1 MGATPL
7 PTHIY
12 MGPKGTWI
20 DVKGILRTSNRNV
33 SITRFLLPA
42 CSGLPLLYTMGELET
57 KDVWTTAIAAIA
69 LFFSV
74 VGVAFTF
81 ITRRYDVNQ
90 ALEKDRESKDSAAT
104 ERLRQRVLTAAAC
117 AHRYSVEGIQVRS
130 TEQL

>member
-1 MGATPL
+1 
-7 PTHIY
+7 
-12 MGPKGTWI
+12 
-20 DVKGILRTSNRNV
+20 
-33 SITRFLLPA
+33 
-42 CSGLPLLYTMGELET
+42 MGELET

-90 ALEKDRESKDSAAT
+90 ALKKDHESKESAAT

-130 TEQL
+130 TEQLYERLFMVLYSLTCSANTLCPGSVQLT